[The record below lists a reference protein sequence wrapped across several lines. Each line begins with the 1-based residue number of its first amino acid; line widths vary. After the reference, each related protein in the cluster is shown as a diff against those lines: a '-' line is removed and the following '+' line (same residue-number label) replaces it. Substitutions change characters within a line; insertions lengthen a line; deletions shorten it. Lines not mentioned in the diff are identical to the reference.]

1 MATTTELGPTTTTAR
16 RKSGPWRLS
25 GKARKLTLFVHILS
39 AGTWIGVD
47 VVVAV
52 LVCVGWFS
60 SDTQNQATA
69 YQALGLVAVWPMLV
83 SGLTCLVSGVLL
95 GLGSKYGLVRYWW
108 VAIKLVLN
116 VGLTVLVF
124 FALRPGMAETVEF
137 GRALG
142 AGTPTGSAPS
152 DMFFPPAVSLTALSF
167 ATYLSIFKPW
177 GRTPRGR

>member
-1 MATTTELGPTTTTAR
+1 MATTTELGPTTAPR
-16 RKSGPWRLS
+16 RTRKPWRLS

-39 AGTWIGVD
+39 AGIWIGVV

-83 SGLTCLVSGVLL
+83 AGATCLASGVLL
-95 GLGSKYGLVRYWW
+95 GLGSKYGLIRYKW
-108 VAIKLVLN
+108 VATKLVLN
-116 VGLTVLVF
+116 VALVVLVY
-124 FALRPGMAETVEF
+124 FALRPGMAETVEY
-137 GRALG
+137 GRALA
-142 AGTPTGSAPS
+142 AGTPNDTDVSG
-152 DMFFPPAVSLTALSF
+152 MFFPPAVSLTALSF

-177 GRTPRGR
+177 GRTPRGRR